1 MGEDG
6 EVLALTIMRDRLQE
20 ILAGALPSDILEF
33 GKSLSD
39 VKLCAGS
46 GGESA
51 VRCTF
56 EDGDEAD
63 FDLLVGADG
72 IRSVVR
78 DRVVEGSDEPGNTK
92 IRIIW
97 GVAPAGSRP
106 AGSDEELHQW
116 FGHGAYCLSASYG
129 GRDGKAYD
137 QCVAVFADDS
147 SLADINPSWDSTEG
161 RAALVARCEAG
172 GMPAEVLRVASACDR
187 VFELGSYFRNPLV
200 PWSGLGG
207 RAVLLGD
214 AAHAMPP
221 FLGQGANQ
229 GIQDA
234 YCLAKELEA
243 FRSGRHASM
252 ADALQAYEA
261 TRKFPCTRL
270 TLNSRI
276 LGFVETSLPEV
287 GRDAFFRTVTALGIT
302 RFIFLDG
309 AMPKV

>member
-1 MGEDG
+1 
-6 EVLALTIMRDRLQE
+6 
-20 ILAGALPSDILEF
+20 
-33 GKSLSD
+33 
-39 VKLCAGS
+39 
-46 GGESA
+46 
-51 VRCTF
+51 
-56 EDGDEAD
+56 
-63 FDLLVGADG
+63 
-72 IRSVVR
+72 
-78 DRVVEGSDEPGNTK
+78 
-92 IRIIW
+92 
-97 GVAPAGSRP
+97 
-106 AGSDEELHQW
+106 
-116 FGHGAYCLSASYG
+116 
-129 GRDGKAYD
+129 
-137 QCVAVFADDS
+137 
-147 SLADINPSWDSTEG
+147 
-161 RAALVARCEAG
+161 
-172 GMPAEVLRVASACDR
+172 MPEEVLRVASACER

-200 PWSGLGG
+200 PWSGLRG

-243 FRSGRHASM
+243 FRGGRHASM

-261 TRKFPCTRL
+261 TRKFPCARL

-276 LGFVETSLPEV
+276 LGFVETSLPEF